1 MAGIR
6 KAGSNGIIPGA
17 GEPAGRSDVSE
28 AGQSDGDAEL
38 ISPEDITT
46 QSRADLL
53 KNLLGIDQ
61 IMDGT
66 NGTDQGGTEGGD

>member
-6 KAGSNGIIPGA
+6 KAGSQGIPGT
-17 GEPAGRSDVSE
+17 GEPAGRNDVGE
-28 AGQSDGDAEL
+28 AGSDGDAEL
-38 ISPEDITT
+38 ISAEDITT

-53 KNLLGIDQ
+53 KNLLGLDA

-66 NGTDQGGTEGGD
+66 NGTDPGGTEGGD